1 MQKLHICKASLLQ
14 VKTLHQRKEKA
25 MKTLNTVLNIMGIV
39 LDVAIAIMSIITIRH
54 ILATRKEK

>member
-1 MQKLHICKASLLQ
+1 
-14 VKTLHQRKEKA
+14 

-54 ILATRKEK
+54 ILATRKEQ

>member
-1 MQKLHICKASLLQ
+1 
-14 VKTLHQRKEKA
+14 

>member
-1 MQKLHICKASLLQ
+1 
-14 VKTLHQRKEKA
+14 
-25 MKTLNTVLNIMGIV
+25 MKTLSIVLNIVRIA